1 MVTRIGSSHSDTELV
16 GKLSIFVSAVKRIV
30 MTEGIKNFLEL
41 FGDTVIHISTPL
53 GITLLTIGL
62 R

>member
-1 MVTRIGSSHSDTELV
+1 
-16 GKLSIFVSAVKRIV
+16 VKRIV